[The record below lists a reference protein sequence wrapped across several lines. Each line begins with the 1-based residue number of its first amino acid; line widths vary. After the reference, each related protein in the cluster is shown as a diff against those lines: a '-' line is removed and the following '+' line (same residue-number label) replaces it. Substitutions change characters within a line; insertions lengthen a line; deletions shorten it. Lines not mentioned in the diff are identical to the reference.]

1 MAAARI
7 KIYKKNMI
15 VTNGRQQEKEPEL
28 FYETWCEI
36 GSLYGRELYEALDKR
51 LENTIIFEVRY
62 CQRIKEM
69 QRSLKLF
76 FVEYEGEK
84 YDIYAADYRRNEKQ
98 YIQLKANKCD

>member
-15 VTNGRQQEKEPEL
+15 VKNGRQQEKEPEL

-51 LENTIIFEVRY
+51 LESTIIFEVRY

-69 QRSLKLF
+69 QRGLKLF

>member
-1 MAAARI
+1 MKWQRRES
-7 KIYKKNMI
+7 KSTKKNTI
-15 VTNGRQQEKEPEL
+15 VKNGRQQEKEPEI

-36 GSLYGRELYEALDKR
+36 GNLYGRELYEALDKR

-84 YDIYAADYRRNEKQ
+84 NTTSMQQTTGETKSSTYS
-98 YIQLKANKCD
+98 